1 MGGIA
6 SNVINENIATL
17 MKKLEMSN
25 DNVSTL
31 LQYQFEMKEQY
42 QALLVENQELI
53 NENEELKKENE
64 KLLDTINQITNL
76 IINVVK
82 TDE

>member
-1 MGGIA
+1 
-6 SNVINENIATL
+6 
-17 MKKLEMSN
+17 
-25 DNVSTL
+25 
-31 LQYQFEMKEQY
+31 MKEQY